1 MEDARDSSAVEGSGV
16 PRTQEGPAERAP
28 SANSSRLSGEVYV
41 RPKSGT
47 SKRSATRPD
56 TRQTIGTDAS
66 KPMGRGQ
73 EKRKSGIAARRESLQ
88 SSGEASAR
96 DQRNRA
102 SRSHVPSLTSNAFF
116 RPMSSQKLQAHRQSS
131 RPMPMDQQFA
141 QARDL
146 QPQNLDLDDAAT
158 DIGGSVAHRASGLE
172 DLRPPPSRGTEFTDQ
187 DRVTAN
193 TSPTTNGHYPTGS
206 LTDSVRPLHKSNEPA
221 ANPRGLTVNVEKSY
235 QGAGKPGLSPLAS
248 PRSFRS
254 NFMRTGRDSNR
265 NRSTEGAEKL
275 SSGASSPKMAPIDS
289 RGQARE
295 APAQQAQPEVP
306 TAGRVFDYFEG
317 NTRFCLGGRWQNT
330 RGKPINLATGF
341 FIVLPCVLFFV
352 FSAPW
357 LWHNISPAIPITFA
371 YVAFICMSSF
381 VHASVSDPGIL
392 PRNLHHFPPL
402 GENDDPLRLGPPTN
416 DWTLIKSAESATAA
430 MEVPVKHCRT
440 CNIWRPPRAHHCR
453 LCDNCIET
461 HDHHC
466 VWLNNCVG
474 KRNYRYF
481 FVFVTSGTILALYV
495 IATTL
500 VQLLVYRS
508 RENVSFG
515 KAISHFPVP
524 FALLVL
530 GVLLF
535 CYPAALMGYHVF
547 LMARGETTRE
557 YMNSHKFAKN
567 ERFRAYS
574 QGSALKNIIA
584 VLCRPRT
591 PTYYRFKSKYQAGDQ
606 RLGVHKSLRPK
617 VDAQGM
623 EMQNIS
629 LAPPQFQSE
638 QAFHEAN
645 RR

>member
-1 MEDARDSSAVEGSGV
+1 
-16 PRTQEGPAERAP
+16 
-28 SANSSRLSGEVYV
+28 
-41 RPKSGT
+41 
-47 SKRSATRPD
+47 
-56 TRQTIGTDAS
+56 
-66 KPMGRGQ
+66 
-73 EKRKSGIAARRESLQ
+73 
-88 SSGEASAR
+88 
-96 DQRNRA
+96 
-102 SRSHVPSLTSNAFF
+102 
-116 RPMSSQKLQAHRQSS
+116 
-131 RPMPMDQQFA
+131 MPTDQQFA
-141 QARDL
+141 QAQNL
-146 QPQNLDLDDAAT
+146 QPQNLDLDDGAT

-235 QGAGKPGLSPLAS
+235 QGAGKPGPSPLAS

-254 NFMRTGRDSNR
+254 NFMRAGRDSNR

-289 RGQARE
+289 RGQARQ

-306 TAGRVFDYFEG
+306 TAGRVFDYFE
-317 NTRFCLGGRWQNT
+317 
-330 RGKPINLATGF
+330 
-341 FIVLPCVLFFV
+341 
-352 FSAPW
+352 
-357 LWHNISPAIPITFA
+357 AIPIIFA

-495 IATTL
+495 IVTSL

-515 KAISHFPVP
+515 KAINHFPVP
-524 FALLVL
+524 FALLIL

-623 EMQNIS
+623 EMQNVS